1 MSRRAK
7 IVCTLGPA
15 TSSQEQITALIDAGL
30 DVARLNLS
38 HGTRAD
44 HLLAYQRVRAGSD
57 ATGRSVGMLADLQ
70 GPKIRLG
77 TFPGGPIRL
86 NAGDEFIITTDD
98 IPGTEREAATTYQGL
113 ADDVRAGDRIL
124 IDDGNVQ
131 LDVTGVTGSRVRTR
145 VVVGGKVSDHKGINL
160 PGVSVSAPAL
170 TDKDESDLRWALAT
184 GVDMIALSFVR
195 TPDDASLARKIMRE
209 GRPPGRPADRQD
221 REARGRERP
230 AEHRRRV
237 RRDHG
242 RARRPRRRASPGT
255 GARGP
260 EPGDQ
265 PGQGAGPAGHRGHPD
280 AGVDDQRAASHPG
293 RGVRRGRR
301 GRRGRGRGDAV
312 RGDQRGR
319 LSDGDRGHDGAD
331 RRRGRGELSA
341 GGALPHRM
349 PTTTGGAI
357 ARAAAEVGAIVG
369 AKALVAFTMTGETAR
384 RLARYRS
391 PVPLLAFTTEAA
403 TRSQLALTWGVET
416 FIVSTVRHTDD
427 MVHEVDAALVNLG
440 RCAIGDKIVIV
451 AGSPP
456 GSPGKTNALRVHR
469 IGAGSL
475 PLGEIS
481 IENGPYRRLEPIQ
494 HVSLN
499 LLAVS
504 RSTHLCN
511 FSQAGEPVSKFV

>member
-38 HGTRAD
+38 HGTQAD
-44 HLLAYQRVRAGSD
+44 HLLGYQRVRAGSD
-57 ATGRSVGMLADLQ
+57 ATGRSVGVLADLQ

-77 TFPGGPIRL
+77 TFPGGPVRL
-86 NAGDEFIITTDD
+86 RAGDEFIITTDNV
-98 IPGTEREAATTYQGL
+98 PGTEREAATTYQGL
-113 ADDVRAGDRIL
+113 ADDVRVGDRIL
-124 IDDGNVQ
+124 LDDGNVQ

-160 PGVSVSAPAL
+160 PGVAVSAPAL

-184 GVDMIALSFVR
+184 GADMIAMSFVR
-195 TPDDASLARKIMRE
+195 SPDDASLARKIMSE
-209 GRPPGRPADRQD
+209 AGRPGVPLIAKIEKPEAVGVLPDIVDAFDGIMV
-221 REARGRERP
+221 ARGDLGVELPLEQVPAVQSQAIRLARERARP
-230 AEHRRRV
+230 VIVATQMLESMINAPRPTRAEVSDVAGAVVEGADAVMLSAETSVGAYPMESVATMARIVVAAEESSLRAEH
-237 RRDHG
+237 
-242 RARRPRRRASPGT
+242 SLT
-255 GARGP
+255 
-260 EPGDQ
+260 
-265 PGQGAGPAGHRGHPD
+265 
-280 AGVDDQRAASHPG
+280 
-293 RGVRRGRR
+293 
-301 GRRGRGRGDAV
+301 
-312 RGDQRGR
+312 
-319 LSDGDRGHDGAD
+319 
-331 RRRGRGELSA
+331 
-341 GGALPHRM
+341 RM

-416 FIVSTVRHTDD
+416 FIVPTVRHTDD

-456 GSPGKTNALRVHR
+456 GSPGRTNALRVHR
-469 IGAGSL
+469 IGDAIAL
-475 PLGEIS
+475 PY
-481 IENGPYRRLEPIQ
+481 P
-494 HVSLN
+494 
-499 LLAVS
+499 
-504 RSTHLCN
+504 
-511 FSQAGEPVSKFV
+511 